1 MYWLWSFY
9 TFIIMIG
16 TKEQLKERKEDLRL
30 KRLALLELGD
40 YTTARL
46 LLNDIQELNREI
58 YPKTFGSVETIS

>member
-1 MYWLWSFY
+1 MGQP
-9 TFIIMIG
+9 TQ
-16 TKEQLKERKEDLRL
+16 TELKQRKEDLRL

-58 YPKTFGSVETIS
+58 YPEMFGSVETIS

>member
-16 TKEQLKERKEDLRL
+16 TKEQLKERKEALCL
-30 KRLALLELGD
+30 KRLELLELGD
-40 YTTARL
+40 YSTARL
-46 LLNDIQELNREI
+46 LLEDIQELNREI